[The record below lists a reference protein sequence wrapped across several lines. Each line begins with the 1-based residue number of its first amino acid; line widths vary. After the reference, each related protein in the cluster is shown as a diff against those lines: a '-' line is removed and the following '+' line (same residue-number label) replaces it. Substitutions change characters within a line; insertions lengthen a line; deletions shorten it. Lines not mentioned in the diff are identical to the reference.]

1 MAKTYVPGSYN
12 LYSTFFWI
20 SSLSAYFECPVFP
33 SRFSAVV
40 WSAVLTSST
49 KPAALPH
56 FGFCLHFDSQLLISL
71 TDQNNSTL
79 IYFRTIS
86 SYPIIIDLLLRT
98 RLLILKKSLWKI
110 FCILSE
116 KCCLICLLQYY
127 HMWSK
132 HYLRILYLTQWEVC
146 LWLGLGWPLCW
157 RWPVSMTHAW
167 WSGGCHPP
175 RVGGWGRHSVVAWTD
190 CPGNHHTLTAGTYN
204 MR

>member
-1 MAKTYVPGSYN
+1 MKIAKTDVPGSYN
-12 LYSTFFWI
+12 LYSTFFLI

-146 LWLGLGWPLCW
+146 LWLGLG
-157 RWPVSMTHAW
+157 
-167 WSGGCHPP
+167 
-175 RVGGWGRHSVVAWTD
+175 
-190 CPGNHHTLTAGTYN
+190 
-204 MR
+204 